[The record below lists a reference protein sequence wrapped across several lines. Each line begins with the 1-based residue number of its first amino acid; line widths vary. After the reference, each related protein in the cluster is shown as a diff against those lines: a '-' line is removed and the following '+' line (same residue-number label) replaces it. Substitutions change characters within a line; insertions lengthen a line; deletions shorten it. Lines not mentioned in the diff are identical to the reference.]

1 MFLRDAAPRA
11 FRERRPRPSQ
21 SRAFNGHLVLRC
33 HSPDA
38 IGRFSG
44 DGSGGTGALSDAA
57 AAAPTMGRER
67 AATARLIGGHIEL
80 IEADVMELARLA
92 ANSNAGG

>member
-1 MFLRDAAPRA
+1 MA
-11 FRERRPRPSQ
+11 
-21 SRAFNGHLVLRC
+21 VL
-33 HSPDA
+33 DV
-38 IGRFSG
+38 
-44 DGSGGTGALSDAA
+44 A

-92 ANSNAGG
+92 ANSNVGG

>member
-1 MFLRDAAPRA
+1 MRCGKNA
-11 FRERRPRPSQ
+11 
-21 SRAFNGHLVLRC
+21 SRARRKRGDI
-33 HSPDA
+33 P
-38 IGRFSG
+38 G

-92 ANSNAGG
+92 ANSNAGDKP

>member
-1 MFLRDAAPRA
+1 MAAGWNVRVRLHQLQTVTSVPIRLCALQAERGGSAGTFRAMGRAAP
-11 FRERRPRPSQ
+11 
-21 SRAFNGHLVLRC
+21 GRC
-33 HSPDA
+33 
-38 IGRFSG
+38 
-44 DGSGGTGALSDAA
+44 LML
-57 AAAPTMGRER
+57 AAPTMGRER

>member
-1 MFLRDAAPRA
+1 MRCGKNA
-11 FRERRPRPSQ
+11 
-21 SRAFNGHLVLRC
+21 SRARRKRGDI
-33 HSPDA
+33 P
-38 IGRFSG
+38 G
-44 DGSGGTGALSDAA
+44 DGSGGTGALSDAT

-67 AATARLIGGHIEL
+67 AATARLIGEHIEL

>member
-1 MFLRDAAPRA
+1 MA
-11 FRERRPRPSQ
+11 
-21 SRAFNGHLVLRC
+21 VL
-33 HSPDA
+33 DV
-38 IGRFSG
+38 
-44 DGSGGTGALSDAA
+44 A

-67 AATARLIGGHIEL
+67 AATARLIGEHIEL

>member
-1 MFLRDAAPRA
+1 MVLLGLAAA
-11 FRERRPRPSQ
+11 
-21 SRAFNGHLVLRC
+21 
-33 HSPDA
+33 
-38 IGRFSG
+38 
-44 DGSGGTGALSDAA
+44 GSSLDRSDAA

>member
-1 MFLRDAAPRA
+1 MKPAGSERNMAANIDALRQNA
-11 FRERRPRPSQ
+11 
-21 SRAFNGHLVLRC
+21 SRARRKRGDI
-33 HSPDA
+33 P
-38 IGRFSG
+38 G
-44 DGSGGTGALSDAA
+44 DGSGTGALSDAP

-67 AATARLIGGHIEL
+67 AATAQLIGEHIEL

>member
-1 MFLRDAAPRA
+1 MKPAGSERNMAANIDALRQNA
-11 FRERRPRPSQ
+11 
-21 SRAFNGHLVLRC
+21 SRARRKRGDI
-33 HSPDA
+33 P
-38 IGRFSG
+38 G
-44 DGSGGTGALSDAA
+44 DGSRTGALSDAA

-67 AATARLIGGHIEL
+67 AATAQLIGEL

>member
-1 MFLRDAAPRA
+1 MKPAGSERNMAANIDALRQNA
-11 FRERRPRPSQ
+11 
-21 SRAFNGHLVLRC
+21 SRARRKRGDI
-33 HSPDA
+33 P
-38 IGRFSG
+38 G

-57 AAAPTMGRER
+57 AAAPAIGRER
-67 AATARLIGGHIEL
+67 AATAQLIGEHIEL

>member
-1 MFLRDAAPRA
+1 MKPAGSERNMAANIDALRQNA
-11 FRERRPRPSQ
+11 
-21 SRAFNGHLVLRC
+21 SRARRKRGDI
-33 HSPDA
+33 P
-38 IGRFSG
+38 G
-44 DGSGGTGALSDAA
+44 DGSGGTGALSDAT